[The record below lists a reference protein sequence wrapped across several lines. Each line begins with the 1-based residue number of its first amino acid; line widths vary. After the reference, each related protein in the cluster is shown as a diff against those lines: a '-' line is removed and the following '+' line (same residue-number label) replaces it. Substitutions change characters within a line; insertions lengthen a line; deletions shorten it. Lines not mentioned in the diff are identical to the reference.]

1 MKSKSKVFAYTYGT
15 RFYNGKEIEVFTA
28 KPKKEG
34 AKKCL
39 VVFKSKWEKA
49 FDELWKYWNGK

>member
-1 MKSKSKVFAYTYGT
+1 MKSKSKVFAYTYGI
-15 RFYNGKEIEVFTA
+15 RFYNGKEVEVFTA

-39 VVFKSKWEKA
+39 IVFKTKWEKA
-49 FDELWKYWNGK
+49 LDDIYKFWEGE